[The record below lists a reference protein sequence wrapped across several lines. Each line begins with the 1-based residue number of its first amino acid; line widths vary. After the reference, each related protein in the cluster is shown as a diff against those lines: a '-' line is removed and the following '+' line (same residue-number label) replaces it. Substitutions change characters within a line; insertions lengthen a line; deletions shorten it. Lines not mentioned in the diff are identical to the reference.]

1 MLYLK
6 YVMFHNGIITYI
18 NIFSIYNIGS
28 EMNKSIQNPYL
39 KIKECLGR
47 KALYNQKTY
56 LEKRVHILLYV
67 WFLERCSFIQ
77 RSVFHNKRK
86 EQAYKHAL

>member
-56 LEKRVHILLYV
+56 LEKKSSHLIV
-67 WFLERCSFIQ
+67 CM
-77 RSVFHNKRK
+77 VFREVQFYTKICIS
-86 EQAYKHAL
+86 